1 MKQVYLRPIDRTVSC
16 LGFGC
21 AGLDGRVG
29 LRRSAKLIEAAL
41 DLGITYFDVAPSY
54 GTAEEALGHVLG
66 NSKEVVVTTKVG
78 PPRQHYNARKAWFR
92 SLAKPILDQA
102 RGLKILIRNS
112 ISKPSISQ
120 KRPRYDFS
128 KAGIEKSV
136 DSSLKSLKR
145 DTIDILLAHEP
156 HPDDLV
162 PEVAERFESLVE
174 SAAIRAFGTGIGAVC
189 DCWAPFGTVWQSAWP
204 AEQIKNY
211 KEDVTYLFH
220 RVLRNAQQSLDG
232 RTEVPAADLI
242 RNAHLQRPES
252 VLLVSA
258 STPDRLKE
266 LADAVA

>member
-1 MKQVYLRPIDRTVSC
+1 
-16 LGFGC
+16 
-21 AGLDGRVG
+21 
-29 LRRSAKLIEAAL
+29 
-41 DLGITYFDVAPSY
+41 VAPSY

-66 NSKEVVVTTKVG
+66 NSKEVIVTTKVG
-78 PPRQHYNARKAWFR
+78 PPRKPYNARKAWIR
-92 SLAKPILDQA
+92 SIAKPILDRT

-112 ISKPSISQ
+112 ISKPAGA
-120 KRPRYDFS
+120 KTRPRYDFS
-128 KAGIEKSV
+128 KAGIESTV
-136 DSSLKSLKR
+136 ESSLKFLKR

-162 PEVAERFESLVE
+162 PEVAERFESLLE
-174 SAAIRAFGTGIGAVC
+174 NGAIKAFGTGIGAVD

-204 AEQIKNY
+204 AEQIDSYQEN
-211 KEDVTYLFH
+211 VTYLFH
-220 RVLRNAQQSLDG
+220 RVLRNSRQSLDG

-242 RNAHLQRPES
+242 RNAHLQRPDS